1 MELTITKVGNTFA
14 VILPDDFMESRQLK
28 DGDKVYL
35 TESPNGARLS
45 FYDADLVETLAI
57 AKRVM
62 REDHEVLKKLAE

>member
-14 VILPDDFMESRQLK
+14 VILPADFMESRQLK

-45 FYDADLVETLAI
+45 AYDADLAETLAI

-62 REDHEVLKKLAE
+62 EEDHEVLKKLGE